1 MKKLLFF
8 IVTLVVLNGC
18 VQSTA
23 FLGPA
28 YTLAKTGSIGQ
39 VFLTQS
45 ATYGFKKATGK
56 SINEH
61 ALSAFTEEMRQ
72 CEKTHSSELSEVFF
86 ITLDEIDCTTIN

>member
-39 VFLTQS
+39 VVLTQS
-45 ATYGFKKATGK
+45 ATYGFKKTTGK
-56 SINEH
+56 SINEQ
-61 ALSAFTEEMRQ
+61 ALSTFTEEMRQ

>member
-1 MKKLLFF
+1 MKGGKDDKENRYILQGKHARSK
-8 IVTLVVLNGC
+8 NWN
-18 VQSTA
+18 
-23 FLGPA
+23 
-28 YTLAKTGSIGQ
+28 
-39 VFLTQS
+39 

>member
-39 VFLTQS
+39 VVLTQS

-61 ALSAFTEEMRQ
+61 ALSSLTEEMRQ

>member
-39 VFLTQS
+39 VVLTQS

-61 ALSAFTEEMRQ
+61 ALSSLTEE
-72 CEKTHSSELSEVFF
+72 
-86 ITLDEIDCTTIN
+86 INLLK